1 MARARNCSV
10 KSSIPKVTTACGNH
24 SGVSLDVDSCPRVKD
39 PQANLTIA
47 EVRNA
52 MKTKPANA
60 ERISSVRRTGAGTF
74 FSSSTTRIWPPT
86 RSVMAAPKVKEA
98 AIR

>member
-1 MARARNCSV
+1 MPVGHAVDERNDEIEPWG
-10 KSSIPKVTTACGNH
+10 KY
-24 SGVSLDVDSCPRVKD
+24 RVKA

-47 EVRNA
+47 EVRNV